1 MVAFVLVVNILAI
14 GLLIIAI
21 ARNLRDAH
29 RAKGKQ
35 AVIESLN
42 AECELQKAA
51 ATRRLKALDAAAY
64 DLQTAG
70 QLIMLAEDAL
80 HISDQLAQI
89 LSENATDP
97 KALDL
102 THPLSRVIT
111 SLEMGKTEVLP
122 WQQLR
127 LMSLRDRYNAH
138 RVHVMDRAI
147 PGFESDV
154 RSKSAP
160 LEMTAS
166 EIQTMLSKHRMALKG
181 RAETLAK
188 PYIEALRFEGTL

>member
-1 MVAFVLVVNILAI
+1 MSRPERTNIATLIVAILAAYAAYLSLDKTARGEFMVAFVLVVNILAI

-89 LSENATDP
+89 LSENATEP

-122 WQQLR
+122 WQQL
-127 LMSLRDRYNAH
+127 
-138 RVHVMDRAI
+138 
-147 PGFESDV
+147 
-154 RSKSAP
+154 
-160 LEMTAS
+160 
-166 EIQTMLSKHRMALKG
+166 
-181 RAETLAK
+181 
-188 PYIEALRFEGTL
+188 